1 MANPVTHFQ
10 IIAKDPDGVAS
21 FYGRLFGWKVDARN
35 ALGYRRIS
43 TGNGRGIDGG
53 IWPAPP
59 EAGTFV
65 QLFVEV
71 EARSVGVGEA
81 ITEELPRLAEKPMLL
96 AWGGRD
102 WCFNDWYFREWQ
114 RHFPQ
119 AEPVQGSMT
128 AYIRECHPLRGERG

>member
-71 EARSVGVGEA
+71 EDIDETLRRAS
-81 ITEELPRLAEKPMLL
+81 EL
-96 AWGGRD
+96 GGRVIVPKSTLPD
-102 WCFNDWYFREWQ
+102 GDTMAVMIDPSGLSVALVASSR
-114 RHFPQ
+114 
-119 AEPVQGSMT
+119 AE
-128 AYIRECHPLRGERG
+128 